1 MNLYLPIALI
11 VLSLVQEVLI
21 YVLDQEIAATKASL
35 YYVSNL
41 VVPVCGIVGLVMVPK
56 IASWIISASG
66 TGTGGGRL
74 VRTVATM
81 MITKGA
87 MK

>member
-1 MNLYLPIALI
+1 
-11 VLSLVQEVLI
+11 
-21 YVLDQEIAATKASL
+21 
-35 YYVSNL
+35 
-41 VVPVCGIVGLVMVPK
+41 VMVPK